1 MTSEPS
7 HHRRRYSLEGQAHQ
21 ESGELGFNLFL
32 YAMRKSPNNRPAS
45 RLFSDACQ
53 ETIPLNGRACPE
65 EKKFPGKDGTDRSGF
80 SHEALA
86 FVLSPQSTRLSR

>member
-1 MTSEPS
+1 
-7 HHRRRYSLEGQAHQ
+7 
-21 ESGELGFNLFL
+21 
-32 YAMRKSPNNRPAS
+32 MRKSPINRLAS

-86 FVLSPQSTRLSR
+86 FVLSPQSTRLSRCHTQAVTDSIHSLAPAN